1 MEDTTHLYVC
11 LDGENT
17 ALKDIQWEYLKDQTL
32 WSLEILSDVVFVLRQ
47 SHGFRERKI
56 FV

>member
-32 WSLEILSDVVFVLRQ
+32 WSLEILSDVDFVLR
-47 SHGFRERKI
+47 
-56 FV
+56 